1 MENQQI
7 NPVEAPKVS
16 SFFERMTDV
25 FSAPGK
31 LFSEVATAPVQSSSW
46 AVPYILAMLIGLVST
61 YAILSNQTLREQALE
76 PQRQA
81 MQERVEK
88 GEMTQD
94 QMDRATEMTESSS
107 MVVIFGS
114 VTALVMVTITIFGV
128 PLILWIIVKLFLKS
142 PVNYK
147 KLLELYGLGSLIGIL
162 NALITLIMI
171 YLFDSIR
178 ATPGGSLLLLS
189 NFDYRNFLHMFIAS
203 LNIFTLWQT
212 SVVGIGIA
220 KVSNKSTGT
229 GLVVSFGL
237 WLVYVILTSL
247 AGWGVR

>member
-7 NPVEAPKVS
+7 NAVEAPKVS
-16 SFFERMTDV
+16 SFFERMTDI

-46 AVPYILAMLIGLVST
+46 VVPYILAMLIGLVST

-76 PQRQA
+76 PQRKA
-81 MQERVEK
+81 MQESVDK

-114 VTALVMVTITIFGV
+114 VFALVMVTVTLFGV
-128 PLILWIIVKLFLKS
+128 PLILWIIVKLILKS
-142 PVNYK
+142 SANYK
-147 KLLELYGLGSLIGIL
+147 KLLELYGLASLIGIL
-162 NALITLIMI
+162 NAIITLSMI
-171 YLFDSIR
+171 YLFDSLR
-178 ATPGGSLLLLS
+178 ATPGASLLLLG

-212 SVVGIGIA
+212 AVVGIGIS

-229 GLVVSFGL
+229 GMIVSFGL
-237 WLVYVILTSL
+237 WLVYVIIASL
-247 AGWGVR
+247 AGWGAR